1 MPGEVQT
8 IKYISLDNM
17 TLYTQLMKSY
27 VDEGDAKAL
36 KTVMLSQDNRS
47 LLFYRS
53 TEPISDGTEP
63 DYSIT
68 LPETNLDSCMKKVVS
83 ALSGNV
89 GVFDANGQI
98 IDGGIKLSDIVTTAD
113 VEQMIAEAVEKSTHI
128 TATIVD
134 TLPSDEAAKPNII
147 YMLRNASATG
157 SDVYEEYML
166 IDGRLTMIGDTST
179 NLDNYYTKQVVDDKI
194 AAAKSEAITDAVA
207 QAGTAADT
215 KDQAILAEAKTYT
228 DQATNGLQ
236 DSIDAVDAKVDAVD
250 DRVDTLSTTVQSN
263 TDRIVLLEND
273 RVEINTASA
282 DEIRALFAEEESGG

>member
-194 AAAKSEAITDAVA
+194 AAAKTEAITDAVA

>member
-53 TEPISDGTEP
+53 IEPISDGTEP

-236 DSIDAVDAKVDAVD
+236 DSIDAVDAKVDTVD
-250 DRVDTLSTTVQSN
+250 GRVDTLSTTVQSN

-273 RVEINTASA
+273 RVEINVATEA
-282 DEIRALFAEEESGG
+282 DIRALFAEEESGG